1 MSVSKEL
8 HSLHINWYLTMNG
21 MGISVLDMNDPN
33 FQLSGGPLVPILTI
47 VLFGK
52 DLDMAMLEYSNG
64 FISSQINEVSFFLL
78 RYIGKCTIQTSIL
91 YSNLLHN
98 TEIIFEISEPPVL
111 RSEPLPMTV
120 VHGERFV

>member
-1 MSVSKEL
+1 
-8 HSLHINWYLTMNG
+8 MNG

>member
-21 MGISVLDMNDPN
+21 MRISVLDMNDPN

-52 DLDMAMLEYSNG
+52 DLDMAVLEYSNG
-64 FISSQINEVSFFLL
+64 FISSQNNEVAFFLL
-78 RYIGKCTIQTSIL
+78 RYIGKCNMQTSIL
-91 YSNLLHN
+91 YSDLLTQH
-98 TEIIFEISEPPVL
+98 
-111 RSEPLPMTV
+111 
-120 VHGERFV
+120 